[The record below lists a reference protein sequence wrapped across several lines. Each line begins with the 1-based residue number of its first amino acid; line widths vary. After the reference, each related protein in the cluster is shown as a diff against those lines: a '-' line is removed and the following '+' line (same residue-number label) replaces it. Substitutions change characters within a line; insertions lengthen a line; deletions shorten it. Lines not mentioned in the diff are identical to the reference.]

1 MRRWIIPAGICLVL
15 FALSLTSTDGH
26 DVITT
31 RITWNRE
38 LSRIFN
44 ERCISCH
51 REGGTSFA
59 MTTYAEARPWAVAI
73 KEEVLARRMPPWGGI
88 KGFGEFRNDQSLTA
102 EQIEMI
108 VAWVEGGVPEGNEK
122 DLPAPPKAVEAS
134 IWESPPAEGL
144 TVRGDFA
151 VLKPLTLDGIW
162 PRTVADRESAR
173 ITAEFPD
180 GTVQPLLWLYE
191 YKKQFGHPF
200 LFRAPIELPAGT
212 TISGIPPSSSLVL
225 LPLKTA
231 E

>member
-1 MRRWIIPAGICLVL
+1 MKRWIIAAGFCLVL
-15 FALSLTSTDGH
+15 SALSLTSTDGH

-51 REGGTSFA
+51 RDGGMTFA
-59 MTTYAEARPWAVAI
+59 LTTYAEARPWAVAI

-108 VAWVEGGVPEGNEK
+108 LAWVEGGVPEGNEK
-122 DLPAPPKAVEAS
+122 DLPSPPKVADTSVPETPAGGIAVS
-134 IWESPPAEGL
+134 
-144 TVRGDFA
+144 GDFA
-151 VLKPLTLDGIW
+151 VLKPFTLDGIW

-200 LFRAPIELPAGT
+200 LFRVPIELPAGT
-212 TISGIPPSSSLVL
+212 TIHGIPSNSTLVL
-225 LPLKTA
+225 LPLQAA